1 MKRII
6 LFSLMLMTLLSA
18 FLATAGKKQCQ
29 GYRNKLDNIQAQQR
43 QANSHKRSNSLAT
56 KETKAR
62 DTWWQCET
70 GKLKPKS
77 KKKKK
82 SKPKKSHKKK
92 PKKISSPPSD
102 HKPYK
107 KIKPLVPFASNNPVV
122 MRSKYQGEK
131 LQAWLTFYQ
140 PAKMCARPKS
150 TQQFAACVEDKR
162 LQQTEFDKS
171 Y

>member
-6 LFSLMLMTLLSA
+6 LFSLILMTLLFA
-18 FLATAGKKQCQ
+18 FLAKAGKKQCQ

-43 QANSHKRSNSLAT
+43 QANSHKRSNSLAI

-77 KKKKK
+77 KKK

-92 PKKISSPPSD
+92 IKKISSPSSD
-102 HKPYK
+102 HKSYK
-107 KIKPLVPFASNNPVV
+107 KIKPLVPFASNNSVV
-122 MRSKYQGEK
+122 MYSKYQGEK

-140 PAKMCARPKS
+140 AAKMCARPKS
-150 TQQFAACVEDKR
+150 TQQFAACVEDKH
-162 LQQTEFDKS
+162 LQQTKFDKS